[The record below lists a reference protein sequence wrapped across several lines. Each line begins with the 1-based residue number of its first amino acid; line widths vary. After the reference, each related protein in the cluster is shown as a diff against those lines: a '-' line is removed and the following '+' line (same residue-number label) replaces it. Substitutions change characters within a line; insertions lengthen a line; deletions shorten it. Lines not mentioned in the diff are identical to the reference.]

1 MHSAGHH
8 EENLFLNELDLG
20 SISCLLYLRF
30 PPFCFPVGHL
40 PAQSIPLSLP
50 TASNCLNVLVCI
62 YVKSVSTQKHRHVQ
76 LDRFMG
82 L

>member
-20 SISCLLYLRF
+20 SISRLLYLRF

-40 PAQSIPLSLP
+40 SAQSPHCFQLSERVGMYLCKISLH
-50 TASNCLNVLVCI
+50 TGAQACAV
-62 YVKSVSTQKHRHVQ
+62 R
-76 LDRFMG
+76 
-82 L
+82 